1 MKDFEFE
8 AQPDDE
14 GGGDPDCS
22 TMHTEM
28 TLDEGSVNNF
38 SKTLNKMPFDGRR
51 KVRESPLCAPSLGS
65 TSSTSPASPSC
76 HPVHPRISVQY
87 SREPRPS
94 LHRRI
99 IKSSPGTTSLA
110 RSQTRGTL

>member
-28 TLDEGSVNNF
+28 MLDEGSVNNF

-51 KVRESPLCAPSLGS
+51 KVRESPLCVPPWAARPQPPPPPPLATLS
-65 TSSTSPASPSC
+65 TLAS
-76 HPVHPRISVQY
+76 QY
-87 SREPRPS
+87 SIVVSPGRPS
-94 LHRRI
+94 IAGL
-99 IKSSPGTTSLA
+99 SSLRPAQQVWHVL
-110 RSQTRGTL
+110 RPE